1 MLFRFRVSHAAT
13 ASALGLG
20 LGGVRRGREAD
31 PPPLLLPRGRRRHAQ
46 RHRGQRRQPAQVST

>member
-1 MLFRFRVSHAAT
+1 MLFRVSHAAT

-20 LGGVRRGREAD
+20 GREAD